1 MRLRIPPMLLVLSL
15 AMAPAAA
22 LAQDLSESERLV
34 VTSEAFLS
42 AHPDL
47 KYRLE
52 GLDALE
58 KGRHSQAVVFFRR
71 AARYSDKPS
80 QGMLGEMYWG
90 GLGVEQDRPMG
101 YVWMDLAA
109 ERGFPVMIAKR
120 EAYWNALSPEE
131 RATAVELGIPVMDEY
146 GDAAAKPRL
155 AQLIKRS
162 ARNVTGSR
170 VGYVGN
176 LVIQIPGPTGFREVR
191 GTDYYSPTFWDPE
204 KYSAW
209 LDQDWKF
216 PPKGEVDVGEVIS
229 VESPPGD

>member
-1 MRLRIPPMLLVLSL
+1 MKNQFARVVLVLSL
-15 AMAPAAA
+15 VAAPAGA

-58 KGRHSQAVVFFRR
+58 KGRHSQAMGYFKR

-80 QGMLGEMYWG
+80 QGMLGEMYWAG
-90 GLGVEQDRPMG
+90 IGVAQDRVMG
-101 YVWMDLAA
+101 YIWMDVAA
-109 ERGFPVMIAKR
+109 ERGFPVMVAKR
-120 EAYWNALSPEE
+120 EAYWNALDPEQ
-131 RATAVELGIPVMDEY
+131 RLAVVELGMPVMDEY

-155 AQLIKRS
+155 AKLIERG

-170 VGYVGN
+170 VGHVGN

-191 GTDYYSPTFWDPE
+191 GTDYYSPTLWDPE
-204 KYSAW
+204 QYSAW
-209 LDQDWKF
+209 LDQDWKS
-216 PPKGEVDVGEVIS
+216 PPKGEVDVGEAIS
-229 VESPPGD
+229 VDPPPRD

>member
-1 MRLRIPPMLLVLSL
+1 MNLSIARMLLVLSL
-15 AMAPAAA
+15 SAAPAA
-22 LAQDLSESERLV
+22 LPAQELSESERLV
-34 VTSEAFLS
+34 VSSEAFLS

-58 KGRHSQAVVFFRR
+58 KGRYPQAMAFFKR

-90 GLGVEQDRPMG
+90 GIGVAQDRLMG
-101 YVWMDLAA
+101 YIWMDVAA
-109 ERGFPVMIAKR
+109 ERGFPVMVAKR

-131 RATAVELGIPVMDEY
+131 RVAAVELGLPVMDEY

-162 ARNVTGSR
+162 ARSVTGSR
-170 VGYVGN
+170 VGSVGN

-209 LDQDWKF
+209 LDQDWKT
-216 PPKGEVDVGEVIS
+216 PPKGEVDVGEVIG
-229 VESPPGD
+229 VESPPRD